1 MHTVTR
7 QINTYEGTKVVEIS
21 QGGREICPSV
31 PLRRIL
37 IKPEDLFNAL
47 CDVVIYH
54 YCDVCRKA
62 GSEDSESAKMLV
74 QTGYMDDTD
83 DAAKA
88 YQKYEHMVLE
98 YALDHLP
105 NGFRKRYDYWGAV
118 CVTDYDGENAP
129 KTDTLYAGDSI
140 GKIMLFDNFAA
151 LEAYTQ
157 ERRY

>member
-1 MHTVTR
+1 
-7 QINTYEGTKVVEIS
+7 
-21 QGGREICPSV
+21 
-31 PLRRIL
+31 
-37 IKPEDLFNAL
+37 
-47 CDVVIYH
+47 
-54 YCDVCRKA
+54 
-62 GSEDSESAKMLV
+62 MLV

-105 NGFRKRYDYWGAV
+105 NGFRKRHDYWGAV

-151 LEAYTQ
+151 LEAYTHSRLACFIEPEL
-157 ERRY
+157 ERLTVHRRGTSPAVQGQGL

>member
-1 MHTVTR
+1 M
-7 QINTYEGTKVVEIS
+7 
-21 QGGREICPSV
+21 
-31 PLRRIL
+31 
-37 IKPEDLFNAL
+37 KPEDLFNAL

-88 YQKYEHMVLE
+88 YQKYEDMVLE

-105 NGFRKRYDYWGAV
+105 NGFRKRHDYWGAV

-129 KTDTLYAGDSI
+129 KTDTLYAGDAI

-157 ERRY
+157 ERCSDVVTAHLTDDTDY